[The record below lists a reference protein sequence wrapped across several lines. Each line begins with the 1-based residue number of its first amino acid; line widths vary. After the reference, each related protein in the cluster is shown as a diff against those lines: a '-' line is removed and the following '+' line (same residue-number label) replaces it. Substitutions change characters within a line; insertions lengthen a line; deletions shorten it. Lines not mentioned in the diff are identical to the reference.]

1 MSKSIK
7 LAKSMMIWT
16 KSPSSSPQSYES
28 NKLKSELKISNPLF
42 FNVLSAIWIASGNTL
57 LINSVLPR
65 SFKALLYLSIV
76 AWFLKSKVEFWLSK
90 I

>member
-42 FNVLSAIWIASGNTL
+42 FNVLSAI
-57 LINSVLPR
+57 
-65 SFKALLYLSIV
+65 
-76 AWFLKSKVEFWLSK
+76 
-90 I
+90 